1 MADETGNTDTDTGN
15 TNADGLLRP
24 NLNGQHVEQATRVI
38 SKQPGLK
45 TTTTVSRMSWEDAEK
60 LVDSIKIGIFAGT
73 GLANLVDGMPAGVT
87 ATRQNGGYGTVEIS
101 ATRVEETETWNLDFM
116 ELQKPI
122 RNWKADDPSDPPDMQ
137 QLRAWERLRDTAGGW
152 EAYANFQTQ
161 LEAGSSTTL
170 TGNTLKLA
178 KMIFQG
184 IEYFS
189 VFTPV
194 LTRISTYNDLSGVSG
209 IGASIGTIGTPKGSG
224 ESIGNNNLS
233 TLTKLATQWLKT
245 KDSLQGAIN
254 GSFTRIETWL
264 GAEKWNP
271 DLYATA
277 GTSSGGSGEE
287 GGGEEG
293 GGDLTDDD
301 DWEIPHDPDIP
312 HDTEIPHGDA

>member
-1 MADETGNTDTDTGN
+1 MADETGNTDT
-15 TNADGLLRP
+15 NAVLKPPLG
-24 NLNGQHVEQATRVI
+24 GQIPQATKVI

-45 TTTTVSRMSWEDAEK
+45 TTTSVARMDWGDAE
-60 LVDSIKIGIFAGT
+60 S
-73 GLANLVDGMPAGVT
+73 LANELKVGFKTTSKVNFTEGGMLAGLT
-87 ATRQNGGYGTVEIS
+87 ATRQNGGYGTVELTI
-101 ATRVEETETWNLDFM
+101 TEVEETEIWNLDFM

-122 RNWKADDPSDPPDMQ
+122 RNWKADDPSDPPDMKL
-137 QLRAWERLRDTAGGW
+137 LRAWERLRDTAGGW

-170 TGNTLKLA
+170 TGNTKKLA
-178 KMIFQG
+178 EMIFQG

-194 LTRISTYNDLSGVSG
+194 LTRISTYNDLSRVSDV
-209 IGASIGTIGTPKGSG
+209 GASIGTIGTPQGSG
-224 ESIGNNNLS
+224 ESIGNNNLA

-277 GTSSGGSGEE
+277 GTSGSGGDSGE
-287 GGGEEG
+287 

-312 HDTEIPHGDA
+312 HGDA

>member
-15 TNADGLLRP
+15 TDTVLKP
-24 NLNGQHVEQATRVI
+24 NLGKQVQQATKVI

-45 TTTTVSRMSWEDAEK
+45 TTTSVARMDWGDAE
-60 LVDSIKIGIFAGT
+60 S
-73 GLANLVDGMPAGVT
+73 LANELKVGFRTTSKVNFTEGGMLAGLT
-87 ATRQNGGYGTVEIS
+87 ATRQNGGYGTVELTI
-101 ATRVEETETWNLDFM
+101 TEVEETEIWNLDFM

-122 RNWKADDPSDPPDMQ
+122 RNWKADDPSDPPDMKL
-137 QLRAWERLRDTAGGW
+137 LRAWERLRDTAGGW

-161 LEAGSSTTL
+161 LEAGSSTKL

-178 KMIFQG
+178 EMIFQG

-194 LTRISTYNDLSGVSG
+194 LTRISTYNDLSRVSDV
-209 IGASIGTIGTPKGSG
+209 GASIGTIGTPQGSG
-224 ESIGNNNLS
+224 ESIGNNNLA